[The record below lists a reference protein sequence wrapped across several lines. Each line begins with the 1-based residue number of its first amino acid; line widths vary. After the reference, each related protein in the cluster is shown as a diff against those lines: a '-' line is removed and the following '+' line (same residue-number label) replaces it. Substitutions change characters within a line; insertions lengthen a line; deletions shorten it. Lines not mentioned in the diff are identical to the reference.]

1 MVVPVVVEMVHMELR
16 HLRYFLAIVAE
27 RHFTRAAK
35 VLGIAQPPLSQQIRQ
50 LEEEVGV
57 ALFTRTARG
66 VTLTAAGEAFL
77 PHAEAA
83 LREADRARTAARRIR
98 HGDLGTIRVGFTS
111 AASLNPLVSGAISA
125 FRNTYPDVELRLI
138 VQPTASLLVLL
149 SQDQIDVAFVR
160 PTSTER
166 QSLRAIPL
174 PDERLWIALPSG
186 HVLAARKLLR
196 LDDLRNEPFILYPRA
211 NGSLLYDSIIAACQS
226 AGFSPRV
233 VQEAPQMASMVSLV
247 AAGVGV
253 TLVPESVCQ
262 LRPAGV
268 RYVRIN
274 GQAPVA
280 MLWLVAQQSATGSAV
295 DNFLRHAATFF
306 KTPPPADDL
315 NAVIHTKYQSMTFYI
330 LDVCNRRRYSRLG
343 AARRHE
349 QAIAGSGSMRHIVS
363 VCSSACGRGSS
374 GTPSVRRRPACAR
387 RRWRTSH
394 RTRTTCVATDSCP
407 SHFSGDRV
415 TAEAGLRGRKDRRNG
430 DKADARC
437 WSMTSS

>member
-1 MVVPVVVEMVHMELR
+1 MSPVRGTDDSRFAETTQMELR
-16 HLRYFLAIVAE
+16 HLRYFLAIAAE

-35 VLGIAQPPLSQQIRQ
+35 RLGIAQPPLSQQIRQ
-50 LEEEVGV
+50 LEEEVGI

-83 LREADRARTAARRIR
+83 LREVDRARTAARRIK
-98 HGDLGTIRVGFTS
+98 HGDLGSIRVGFTS
-111 AASLNPLVSGAISA
+111 AASLNPLVPGAISA

-138 VQPTASLLVLL
+138 VLPTTPLLAQL

-186 HVLAARKLLR
+186 HALATRKRLR
-196 LDDLRNEPFILYPRA
+196 LDELRDEPFILYPRA

-253 TLVPESVCQ
+253 TLAPESVCQ

-268 RYVRIN
+268 RYVRIK

-280 MLWLVAQQSATGSAV
+280 RLWLVAQRGATASAV

-306 KTPPPADDL
+306 KTP
-315 NAVIHTKYQSMTFYI
+315 
-330 LDVCNRRRYSRLG
+330 RRL
-343 AARRHE
+343 
-349 QAIAGSGSMRHIVS
+349 
-363 VCSSACGRGSS
+363 
-374 GTPSVRRRPACAR
+374 
-387 RRWRTSH
+387 
-394 RTRTTCVATDSCP
+394 TT
-407 SHFSGDRV
+407 
-415 TAEAGLRGRKDRRNG
+415 
-430 DKADARC
+430 
-437 WSMTSS
+437 